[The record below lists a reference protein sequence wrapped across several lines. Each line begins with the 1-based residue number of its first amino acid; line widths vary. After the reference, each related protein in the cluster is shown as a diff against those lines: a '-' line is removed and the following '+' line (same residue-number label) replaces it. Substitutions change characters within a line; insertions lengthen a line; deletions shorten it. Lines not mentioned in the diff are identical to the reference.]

1 MEIKRYDC
9 GVRFATAVEYN
20 GMVYTSGLVTSD
32 RTGDITAQT
41 KDVLSKIDAALEK
54 AGSDKDHVIMVNI
67 WIADMKLFGE
77 MNAVWDEWVSKEN
90 MPVRACVESK
100 LAGNGNLVEIAAIA
114 VKK

>member
-54 AGSDKDHVIMVNI
+54 AGFKYVSADHDKIPSTYVTLDSEDDIKYMTLLLEHLEGNDDVTEVYHN
-67 WIADMKLFGE
+67 
-77 MNAVWDEWVSKEN
+77 WDN
-90 MPVRACVESK
+90 
-100 LAGNGNLVEIAAIA
+100 
-114 VKK
+114 